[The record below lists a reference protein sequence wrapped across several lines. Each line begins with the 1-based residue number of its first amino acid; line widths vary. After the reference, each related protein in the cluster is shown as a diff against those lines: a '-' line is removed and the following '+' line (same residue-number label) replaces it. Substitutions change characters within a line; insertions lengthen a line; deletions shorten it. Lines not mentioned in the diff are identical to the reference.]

1 MEIGV
6 YYPQTEIGIN
16 PDTLA
21 TFAQTVESIGFDY
34 IVVYDH
40 VIATDLSASPELA
53 GRYSPGD
60 PIGEVFVTLA
70 YIAAS
75 TRTLGLVTG
84 VLILPQRQTVLVAK
98 QSSIV
103 DVLSAGRL
111 RLGVGLGWN
120 ERDYRALGAS
130 WPNRASLLREQVA
143 VLRQLWSGSNID
155 FRGQFHDIQGSIH
168 PTPLQD
174 PIPIWFGGAAE
185 PMLRRGAE
193 LGDGFMLLSA
203 PDEDGANTVSKLRR
217 MVEQSGR
224 DVQEFGIEGR
234 VHLGGASRSQ
244 SRSPKSRDDLSR
256 EIDWWRRQNA
266 SHLTFNTRW
275 SNLDGV
281 DSHLRALSGIHAL
294 AASITG

>member
-1 MEIGV
+1 LKIGA
-6 YYPQTEIGIN
+6 YYPQTEIGID
-16 PDTLA
+16 PDTVA
-21 TFAQTVESIGFDY
+21 AFARTMESMGFDY
-34 IVVYDH
+34 IVLYDH
-40 VIATDLSASPELA
+40 VIATDLSASPELV

-70 YIAAS
+70 YVAAS
-75 TRTLGLVTG
+75 TQSLGLVTG

-98 QSSIV
+98 QASV
-103 DVLSAGRL
+103 LDVLSGGRL

-130 WPNRASLLREQVA
+130 WTNRAALLSEQVE

-155 FRGQFHDIQGSIH
+155 FKGRFHDIQGSIH
-168 PTPLQD
+168 PTPVQN

-203 PDEDGANTVSKLRR
+203 PDDEGATTITQLRQ
-217 MVEQSGR
+217 MVEQAGR
-224 DVQEFGIEGR
+224 DVQRFGIEGR
-234 VHLGGASRSQ
+234 LHLGGASRSQ
-244 SRSPKSRDDLSR
+244 VRSPKSLEEISR
-256 EIDWWRRQNA
+256 EIDWWRGQDV
-266 SHLTFNTRW
+266 SHLTVNTRW

-281 DSHLRALSGIHAL
+281 DSHLRALSDIQRL
-294 AASITG
+294 AAVAG

>member
-1 MEIGV
+1 MKIGA
-6 YYPQTEIGIN
+6 YYPQTEIGID
-16 PDTLA
+16 PDTVA
-21 TFAQTVESIGFDY
+21 KFGQTVESIGFDY
-34 IVVYDH
+34 LVLYDH
-40 VIATDLSASPELA
+40 VIATDLSDSPELA

-98 QSSIV
+98 QSSV
-103 DVLSAGRL
+103 LDVMSGGRL

-120 ERDYRALGAS
+120 ERDYRALGAP
-130 WPNRASLLREQVA
+130 WANRAALLSEQVE

-155 FRGQFHDIQGSIH
+155 FKGRFHEIQGSIH
-168 PTPLQD
+168 PTPVQN

-193 LGDGFMLLSA
+193 LGEGFMLLSA
-203 PDEDGANTVSKLRR
+203 ADDEGAATITQLRN

-224 DVQEFGIEGR
+224 DVREFGIEGR
-234 VHLGGASRSQ
+234 LHLGGASRSQ
-244 SRSPKSRDDLSR
+244 ARSPKSADELSR
-256 EIDWWRRQNA
+256 EIDWWRQHNV
-266 SHLTFNTRW
+266 SHLTVNTRW
-275 SNLDGV
+275 SSLDGV
-281 DSHLRALSGIHAL
+281 DSHLRALSDIQRLAAAL
-294 AASITG
+294 AG

>member
-1 MEIGV
+1 MKIGV
-6 YYPQTEIGIN
+6 YYPQTEIGID
-16 PDTLA
+16 PDTVA
-21 TFAQTVESIGFDY
+21 TFAQTVESMGFDY
-34 IVVYDH
+34 LVVYDH
-40 VIATDLSASPELA
+40 VIATDISSSPELA

-70 YIAAS
+70 YVAAS

-98 QSSIV
+98 QSSIL

-130 WPNRASLLREQVA
+130 WPNRASLLNEQVEI
-143 VLRQLWSGSNID
+143 LRLLWSGSNID
-155 FRGQFHDIQGSIH
+155 FKGQFHDIQGSIH
-168 PTPLQD
+168 PTPVQN

-185 PMLRRGAE
+185 PMLRRAAE

-203 PDEDGANTVSKLRR
+203 PDDEGAATISQLRQ

-224 DVQEFGIEGR
+224 DIQQFGIEGR
-234 VHLGGASRSQ
+234 LHLGGASRSQ
-244 SRSPKSRDDLSR
+244 ARSPKSRDELSR
-256 EIDWWRRQNA
+256 EIDWWRRHNV
-266 SHLTFNTRW
+266 SHLTVNTRW

-281 DSHLRALSGIHAL
+281 DSHLRVLSDTQRL
-294 AASITG
+294 AAPITS